1 MTKHQLEA
9 QRIKTANRLNEIG
22 GLEDLTDAIRQESE
36 SLEVEYRDS
45 AASSSRRCWRSK
57 TTSGR
62 SPNAKRRSLAR
73 LRAPPKQRE
82 RLELRSKTGHR

>member
-9 QRIKTANRLNEIG
+9 QRIKTAGRLNEIG

-45 AASSSRRCWRSK
+45 GIKLAALLAVEDDERKVAEREAAELGSISRAIPNCARSS
-57 TTSGR
+57 
-62 SPNAKRRSLAR
+62 
-73 LRAPPKQRE
+73 
-82 RLELRSKTGHR
+82 ELRE